1 MHQIYCNG
9 SLFEVEKYGLVS
21 TYASQYMHFYVWFL
35 FWMFYKDSIYDILKQ
50 HKHKCKTFARNTL
63 TKKKIWTFEWL
74 EMGHIFISPYH
85 NQVLVDFKF
94 LC

>member
-1 MHQIYCNG
+1 MEI
-9 SLFEVEKYGLVS
+9 FEVEKYGLVS
-21 TYASQYMHFYVWFL
+21 IYASLYVHFYVNFL
-35 FWMFYKDSIYDILKQ
+35 FLIFYKGSIYDILKQ
-50 HKHKCKTFARNTL
+50 HKHKCKKIAKNTL

-85 NQVLVDFKF
+85 NHFLVDFKF